1 MRFRSSVDEPL
12 TFFQERRTRRVRQ
25 NIAPPRARRSTP
37 LVSLPAS
44 VHRCCV
50 RFHCSPPPSSS
61 SPPSLPRVASRRS
74 SLYSTTRGK
83 RAGAPLSVSTGRS
96 ASRRAAPRR
105 SSLYSTRHGTRA
117 GAPLSVSTGLV
128 SRSRSFSLVGSS
140 TGRAT
145 ALATSTRTSRRPL
158 SLSSVV
164 ANRAR
169 REKRVLSRAGCCR
182 RRRHRCR
189 HHIRYR
195 ASASI
200 SSRAQC
206 SRLVRIGS
214 RPWLVRA
221 TRNSRAME
229 IRTRVSRRGGC
240 CTVVNHR
247 TWRHNG
253 ARSPAIRV

>member
-1 MRFRSSVDEPL
+1 VRFRSSVDEPL

-105 SSLYSTRHGTRA
+105 AAHRST
-117 GAPLSVSTGLV
+117 PLG
-128 SRSRSFSLVGSS
+128 
-140 TGRAT
+140 TGRAPVHRS
-145 ALATSTRTSRRPL
+145 LFPL
-158 SLSSVV
+158 VSSVV
-164 ANRAR
+164 
-169 REKRVLSRAGCCR
+169 L
-182 RRRHRCR
+182 
-189 HHIRYR
+189 
-195 ASASI
+195 
-200 SSRAQC
+200 
-206 SRLVRIGS
+206 
-214 RPWLVRA
+214 
-221 TRNSRAME
+221 
-229 IRTRVSRRGGC
+229 
-240 CTVVNHR
+240 
-247 TWRHNG
+247 
-253 ARSPAIRV
+253 ARSPSSVRRLAVRRRLRHPRERRVVLSLCRRWWRIVRDGKRGSSRVPVVVVVAVIVVVIIFVIVLRRRSRRVRSVPVW